1 MFGKKIIMEEE
12 KIKQLLTRGVE
23 EVIDADHL
31 KKRLLSGDKLR
42 VKLGIDPTSPNIH
55 IGRAVVLWKLR
66 EFQDLGH
73 EAIFIVG
80 DFTGL
85 VGDAS
90 DKESERPMLAETQV
104 KDNMKTYTEQAF
116 KILDP
121 KKTEVYYNSVWLRKL
136 GFMELAKMANLFG
149 LHEFESREVIA
160 RRMKA
165 GKRVSYHELLYP
177 LMQGYDSVAVKADVE
192 LGGVDQRFN
201 LLTGRTLQKFYRQE
215 PQDIMTLKYLVGPD
229 GRKMSSSWG
238 NVINITDEPNNMF
251 GKVMSLHDNL
261 MIQYFEMATQVSA
274 DEVENIKNTL
284 KEGGNPRDTKIR
296 LAEELVKIYHGEKAA
311 KTASG
316 EWERVFSKGKLPEGI
331 EEVPG
336 NGMKIVDFITE
347 HALATSSSEAK
358 RLLDQGAVSVNDEII
373 KEWGRMLKGGDVVRV
388 GPRKVLKVV

>member
-388 GPRKVLKVV
+388 GPRKFLKVV